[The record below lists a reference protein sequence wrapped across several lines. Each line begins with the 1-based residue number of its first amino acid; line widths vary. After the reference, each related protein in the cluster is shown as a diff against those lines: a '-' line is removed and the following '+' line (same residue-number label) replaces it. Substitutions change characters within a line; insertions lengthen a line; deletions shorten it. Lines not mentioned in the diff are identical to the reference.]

1 MRADARRNYER
12 LLAEAR
18 KAFAEHG
25 IHTSLDDIAKQ
36 AGLGNATLYRHFPT
50 REALL
55 ETMLRDSIS
64 ELDEIARELQT
75 TEPAGA
81 ALATWVR
88 AAVAHATTYRGL
100 VTMLMDSLKD
110 ETSELNN
117 ACTSVQS
124 SGRRLLERA
133 QRAGEVR
140 DDTSAPELFA
150 LIAAAAWTREHAP
163 DEADQVLAVL
173 IDGLWPPRH

>member
-12 LLAEAR
+12 LLSEAR
-18 KAFAEHG
+18 TAFDEHG

-50 REALL
+50 RESLL
-55 ETMLRDSIS
+55 EAILRDSIS
-64 ELDEIARELQT
+64 ELGGTGQELLT
-75 TEPAGA
+75 TEPAGE

-110 ETSELNN
+110 ETSDLNS
-117 ACTSVQS
+117 ACTAMQAA
-124 SGRRLLERA
+124 GRQLLERA
-133 QRAGEVR
+133 QHAGEVR
-140 DDTSAPELFA
+140 GDITATGLYA

-163 DEADQVLAVL
+163 EEADQVLAVL
-173 IDGLWPPRH
+173 INGLWQPRS

>member
-18 KAFAEHG
+18 KAFDTHG

-64 ELDEIARELQT
+64 ELGGTARELLT

-100 VTMLMDSLKD
+100 VTLLMDSLKD

-117 ACTSVQS
+117 ACTSMQS
-124 SGRRLLERA
+124 SGQQLLERA
-133 QRAGEVR
+133 QRTGEVR
-140 DDTSAPELFA
+140 GDLSAAELFA

-163 DEADQVLAVL
+163 DEADQVLTVM
-173 IDGLWPPRH
+173 IDGLWPPRR